1 MSEDTQATEI
11 REIILYRIATILKD
25 VYEESLQEFS
35 EEYLTACLAFK
46 GDPRLNELRLALER
60 IRRGDYGAC
69 IFCKNPI
76 SVDSLRDDPTAHF
89 CDSCA
94 KSLRQRNR
102 QRSS

>member
-1 MSEDTQATEI
+1 MSRDTQSTEI
-11 REIILYRIATILKD
+11 REIILYRIATILMD
-25 VYEESLQEFS
+25 VYQESLQEFS

-60 IRRGDYGAC
+60 IQRGDYGRC

-76 SVDSLRDDPTAHF
+76 ATETLRDNPTAHF

-94 KSLRQRNR
+94 HTLRQRNR
-102 QRSS
+102 HHSS